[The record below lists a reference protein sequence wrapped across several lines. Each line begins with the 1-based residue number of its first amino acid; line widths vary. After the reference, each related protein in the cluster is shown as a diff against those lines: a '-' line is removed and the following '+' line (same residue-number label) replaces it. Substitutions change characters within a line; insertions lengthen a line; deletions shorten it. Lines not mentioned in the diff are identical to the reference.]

1 MSKDAEEH
9 LTSDVIYSLV
19 YCILRRTEQSVCYS
33 GKQSI
38 NTIKI
43 PGRIW
48 LRLVQFY
55 ITKDLLV
62 YVGMNF

>member
-1 MSKDAEEH
+1 MSKDAYKH

-19 YCILRRTEQSVCYS
+19 YCILRRVKQSLCNS
-33 GKQSI
+33 GKWSM
-38 NTIKI
+38 NVIKI
-43 PGRIW
+43 PVRIG
-48 LRLVQFY
+48 LRLVQFH